1 MSNDDG
7 RALSYLIAGF
17 GLGTMVGTVIGLLV
31 APKSGRELRADIAEY
46 SKDYLDKAKD
56 AGRDA
61 YERGRDRAR
70 EAYEAGRKRAGEYSA
85 RVGERLAQVKEHL
98 GEAAQRIGEAVKPGK
113 EPEAEEES

>member
-56 AGRDA
+56 VGREA

-70 EAYEAGRKRAGEYSA
+70 DAYETGRQRATEYSA

-98 GEAAQRIGEAVKPGK
+98 GEAAHRIGEVVKSDK
-113 EPEAEEES
+113 EPAAEEEG

>member
-31 APKSGRELRADIAEY
+31 APKAGRELRADIAEY

-56 AGRDA
+56 LGREA
-61 YERGRDRAR
+61 YEKGRERAR
-70 EAYEAGRKRAGEYSA
+70 EAYESGRKRAGEYSSH
-85 RVGERLAQVKEHL
+85 VSERLAEVKEHL
-98 GEAAQRIGEAVKPGK
+98 GEAAQRIGEAVKPDA
-113 EPEAEEES
+113 EPKAEN